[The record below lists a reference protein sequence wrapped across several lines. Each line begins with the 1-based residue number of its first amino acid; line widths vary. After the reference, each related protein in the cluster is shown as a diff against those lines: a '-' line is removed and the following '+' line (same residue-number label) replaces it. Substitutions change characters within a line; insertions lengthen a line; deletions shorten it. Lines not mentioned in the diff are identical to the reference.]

1 MNDRFSKIVQATRAR
16 AEPAG
21 ESAETQVG
29 EEPPEGSRAYSVTS
43 ADRLRKA
50 MVEFRFLG
58 GNAKALAY
66 SYLIGIDFD
75 PSAGVV
81 LDFSQ
86 YRVTLRGRNL
96 RPVFENLAAHRVA
109 FVRESDALQAAATA
123 AEGET
128 VVTAIEVR
136 DLDA

>member
-16 AEPAG
+16 VE
-21 ESAETQVG
+21 
-29 EEPPEGSRAYSVTS
+29 PEGKPESEESQGETREGARAYSVTS
-43 ADRLRKA
+43 ADRRQKA

-75 PSAGVV
+75 PSVGVV

-109 FVRESDALQAAATA
+109 FVRESDPLQAEATA